1 MVRVLVVADDVL
13 ARAGLVGML
22 AARPELVTVVGQV
35 PATDASPPPAEA
47 DALLW
52 DAGLPAAGELRGG
65 GVPALD
71 APWLDGVDQ
80 PVVALVNDDRQAAAA
95 LAVGARAVLP
105 RDAPAERIVAAL
117 TASQQGL
124 IAVDES
130 FAEALGR
137 RRGRAEPLLEPLT
150 PREVEVLGLI
160 AEGLPNKTIAGR
172 LGIGE
177 STVKFHVNAI
187 LGKLGVESRSEAI
200 VQAARLGLV
209 IL

>member
-1 MVRVLVVADDVL
+1 
-13 ARAGLVGML
+13 ML
-22 AARPELVTVVGQV
+22 AAWPELVTVVGQV
-35 PATDASPPPAEA
+35 SATDASPPPAEA

-52 DAGLPAAGELRGG
+52 DAGLPAGDLRGG
-65 GVPALD
+65 GGPGLD

-105 RDAPAERIVAAL
+105 REAPAERIVAAL
-117 TASQQGL
+117 TASQHGL

-137 RRGRAEPLLEPLT
+137 RRGRAEPLIEPLT
-150 PREVEVLGLI
+150 PREVEVLGLL
-160 AEGLPNKTIAGR
+160 AEGLPNKTIAAR

-209 IL
+209 TL

>member
-1 MVRVLVVADDVL
+1 MVRVLVVGDDVL

-22 AARPELVTVVGQV
+22 ATWPELVTVVGQV
-35 PATDASPPPAEA
+35 SATEASPPLAEA

-52 DAGLPAAGELRGG
+52 DTGMPAGGDLRSGG
-65 GVPALD
+65 GTGLD
-71 APWLDGVDQ
+71 GAWLDDVDQ

-117 TASQQGL
+117 AASQQGL

-130 FAEALGR
+130 FAEALGP

-160 AEGLPNKTIAGR
+160 AEGLPNKTIAAR
-172 LGIGE
+172 LGISE

-200 VQAARLGLV
+200 VQAVRLGLV